1 MAMWV
6 AAVRAEAE
14 GRVRSGFL
22 GPPVVRYQ
30 PTRRD
35 LALLRA
41 SFVELA
47 HLHFEAGA
55 RYVRAGVHG
64 LPDLIGPDQLELIAG
79 APLNNRCYT
88 WILSH
93 LFGGCV
99 MGADPSRS
107 VVAPD
112 LAVRGVRGL
121 HVVDASALP
130 TTLGVNPQLTIMAV
144 ARVAAE
150 RIANRSLPVR
160 SPSEAH
166 A

>member
-1 MAMWV
+1 
-6 AAVRAEAE
+6 
-14 GRVRSGFL
+14 
-22 GPPVVRYQ
+22 
-30 PTRRD
+30 
-35 LALLRA
+35 
-41 SFVELA
+41 
-47 HLHFEAGA
+47 
-55 RYVRAGVHG
+55 
-64 LPDLIGPDQLELIAG
+64 
-79 APLNNRCYT
+79 
-88 WILSH
+88 
-93 LFGGCV
+93 